1 MAAAAACSP
10 RRGSFVD
17 ENLWEYIARVL
28 NLSCN
33 LRVMLKSYSTSGTR
47 TLFFFCFFFL
57 FSKEKK
63 KRNSL

>member
-1 MAAAAACSP
+1 MHHSYEH
-10 RRGSFVD
+10 D
-17 ENLWEYIARVL
+17 LILY
-28 NLSCN
+28 N
-33 LRVMLKSYSTSGTR
+33 LRVMLKSYRTSETR